1 MKSLP
6 FFSNSYPNKITKFYQ
21 KLNFIVQVLDKMN
34 KLRDI
39 KVYEMLTLDKLPKIM
54 GDFLRLDHEWQ
65 EFLNLAEPLRNRTNR
80 NLKTLHNSEKHEKY
94 KRENIFQ
101 RKGRKFKDRQPKP
114 KTSVC
119 KIVSS
124 IEWSGPG
131 R

>member
-1 MKSLP
+1 MSFLP
-6 FFSNSYPNKITKFYQ
+6 FFSNSYPNKITKFYK

-39 KVYEMLTLDKLPKIM
+39 KVYEILTLDKLPKIM
-54 GDFLRLDHEWQ
+54 CDFLRLDHKWQ
-65 EFLNLAEPLRNRTNR
+65 EFLNLAEPLHNRTDR

-94 KRENIFQ
+94 KRQNIFQ
-101 RKGRKFKDRQPKP
+101 RKGRKFKGRQPRP